1 MTETQSLS
9 SKIKPAS
16 GFSHFVH
23 ILLIT
28 LLPAFIFVF
37 VRLNSGTWIRL
48 AVALI
53 LLSKWRMLAVKP
65 RHWPANI
72 RANSVDI
79 IVGLSLLIFMIST
92 ASALFQ
98 LIWALVYGVWLV
110 TIKPRS
116 TTIGISMQALMAQ
129 FLGLSAI
136 FLYWGAAPTYTLMV
150 LVWLVC
156 YSAARHFFT
165 SFDEPLTRYLSAAWA
180 YFGAALTWI
189 LGHWLLF
196 YGLVAQPTVL
206 LSVISFSLAGVYYL
220 DQNDKLSVLL
230 RRQLI
235 FVMIAIVVILL
246 TFSNWGDKAV

>member
-1 MTETQSLS
+1 MAEAQSLT
-9 SKIKPAS
+9 SKIKPTS

-23 ILLIT
+23 IFLMA

-37 VRLNSGTWIRL
+37 VRLHFIEL

-79 IVGLSLLIFMIST
+79 IVGLSLLVFMLST
-92 ASALFQ
+92 GSALFQ
-98 LIWALVYGVWLV
+98 LVWAVAYGVWLIV
-110 TIKPRS
+110 LKPRS
-116 TTIGISMQALMAQ
+116 STLGVSAQALVAQ
-129 FLGLSAI
+129 FVGLSAI
-136 FLYWGAAPTYTLMV
+136 FLNWGGAPTYVLMI
-150 LVWLVC
+150 LTWLIC

-165 SFDEPLTRYLSAAWA
+165 SFDEPLTRYLSDSWA
-180 YFGAALTWI
+180 YFGAALSWV

-196 YGLVAQPTVL
+196 YGLIAQPTL
-206 LSVISFSLAGVYYL
+206 LLTVISFSLAGVYYL
-220 DQNDKLSVLL
+220 DQTDRLSVLL

-235 FVMIAIVVILL
+235 FVMIAIVIILL

>member
-1 MTETQSLS
+1 MAEPQSLS
-9 SKIKPAS
+9 AKIKPTG
-16 GFSHFVH
+16 GFSHLVH
-23 ILLIT
+23 MLLMG
-28 LLPAFIFVF
+28 LLPAFIFVL
-37 VRLNSGTWIRL
+37 VRLHFVEL

-79 IVGLSLLIFMIST
+79 IVGLSLLIFMLST
-92 ASALFQ
+92 SSALFQ
-98 LIWALVYGVWLV
+98 LLWAVLYGVWLLV
-110 TIKPRS
+110 IKPRS
-116 TTIGISMQALMAQ
+116 DTLGVSAQALIAQ
-129 FLGLSAI
+129 FVGLTAI
-136 FLYWGAAPTYTLMV
+136 FLNWGAAPTFALMI
-150 LVWLVC
+150 LAWLIC

-165 SFDEPLTRYLSAAWA
+165 SFDEPLTRYLSDAWA
-180 YFGAALTWI
+180 YFASALTWI

-196 YGLVAQPTVL
+196 YGLVAQPTLL

-220 DQNDKLSVLL
+220 DQTDRLSVLL

-235 FVMIAIVVILL
+235 FVMIAIVIILL